1 MIKVILKGHDKYYG
15 IADVVRL
22 FFPSPVEDKENGIV
36 YCKSAPDILIENE
49 LLPTGLAVSRTDS
62 KEYFYD
68 GTPEEAGREVKR
80 SLYMALADITGM
92 RPPWGCLTG
101 IRPTLVALETGSAG
115 ALADRFLVRP
125 DKARHA
131 MKTGQ
136 AELKILERIDPDDIN
151 IYIGVP
157 FCPSRCEY
165 CSFVS
170 SDISHHMGR
179 LKDYKEHLIEEIGL
193 IAPKIRRRIGTL
205 YMGGGTPTVFDDGD
219 FTDLIEAIYG
229 ELSIDD
235 DCEVTIEAGRPDTI
249 TTAKLKA
256 MADHGIKRIC
266 INPQTMNDTTL
277 ARLNRRHTAQ
287 DTVRAIEEARS
298 FGFDVINSDI
308 IAGLKYET
316 ADDFIDT
323 AGKLIDLDLANITV
337 HTLYKKRRASMSLE
351 DVMANDEAGDV
362 DKAVTT
368 VYEMLEEAGYKP
380 YYMYKQKDT
389 GHGLENTGFEK
400 GNTPC
405 LYNVAMMT
413 DARDVLSFGAGGMS
427 KRVFDQ
433 LGTAK
438 YRVERC
444 SSSKDVLDYMMR
456 TEEIARKKAD
466 FFGL

>member
-22 FFPSPVEDKENGIV
+22 FFPSPVEDRENSIV
-36 YCKSAPDILIENE
+36 YCKSAPDIVIENE
-49 LLPTGLAVSRTDS
+49 LLPTGVSVSRVGG
-62 KEYFYD
+62 KEYKYD
-68 GTPEEAGREVKR
+68 GAAEEAGREVKR
-80 SLYMALADITGM
+80 SLYMALADITGI

-101 IRPTLVALETGSAG
+101 IRPTLVAMETGSAE
-115 ALADRFLVRP
+115 ALTDKFLVRP

-131 MKTGQ
+131 METGK
-136 AELKILERIDPDDIN
+136 AEIDLLGKIAPEDIN
-151 IYIGVP
+151 IYVGVP

-179 LKDYKEHLIEEIGL
+179 LKDYKEHLIEEIKIL
-193 IAPKIRRRIGTL
+193 SPKISRRIGTL

-219 FTDLIEAIYG
+219 FIELIDAIF
-229 ELSIDD
+229 ENLSIDG

-256 MADHGIKRIC
+256 MAEHGIKRIC
-266 INPQTMNDTTL
+266 INPQTMNDQTL
-277 ARLNRRHTAQ
+277 VRLNRRHSAQ
-287 DTVRAIEEARS
+287 DTIRAIEEARGL
-298 FGFDVINSDI
+298 GFDVINSDI

-351 DVMANDEAGDV
+351 DVLANDESGDV

-368 VYEMLEEAGYKP
+368 VYEMLRQAGYKP

-413 DARDVLSFGAGGMS
+413 DARDVLSFGAVGMS
-427 KRVFDQ
+427 KRVF
-433 LGTAK
+433 
-438 YRVERC
+438 
-444 SSSKDVLDYMMR
+444 
-456 TEEIARKKAD
+456 
-466 FFGL
+466 